1 MITGGWLDGTT
12 GSVVGAGDDVGGMV
26 VEAAVSGGAGGVA
39 TVDEVDGAGD
49 VTVAVVV
56 DVAGTGLSGEAFGW
70 RLLDEEKVAV
80 MPGSS
85 FGHQARNHIRV
96 ALSADKE
103 VLREAAARMT
113 ALALRLSHG
122 KAA

>member
-56 DVAGTGLSGEAFGW
+56 DVAGTAELAALLQAAMPT
-70 RLLDEEKVAV
+70 RLTGRSAQSTSRWFMPFQRAV
-80 MPGSS
+80 
-85 FGHQARNHIRV
+85 
-96 ALSADKE
+96 
-103 VLREAAARMT
+103 
-113 ALALRLSHG
+113 
-122 KAA
+122 